1 MDSVKAS
8 NVKVSGDLAK
18 NKLARKLNN
27 KPDSVLSLNVFDHK
41 KITDEIGTEGKI
53 SLRVGKNWQFH
64 LGDMI
69 EISCTNFYCDSL
81 KMKEIDGKNLICGIH
96 NIAWEDQLKQLKL
109 HTFWEKY
116 FAKGSSIFC
125 FSNDGCEY
133 FFFNF
138 KDIINYIIENTN
150 WRLLATGRIKGTA
163 NYREAFYTGTRPASA
178 TYLAA
183 ATASLTNVSANSS
196 VLLMVTGSFN
206 PSTSNTYVNVYVTR
220 GASRVTP
227 LVTTQASAAGNNQSI
242 ALAFIDP
249 SPATGSQ
256 NYTVYM
262 RAVNGTADWG
272 ADTGNLRLTALE
284 LF

>member
-150 WRLLATGRIKGTA
+150 WRLLATGRIKGDILLSEVEKKTIFTIEFR
-163 NYREAFYTGTRPASA
+163 NEAHKKCFAFGAHGG
-178 TYLAA
+178 
-183 ATASLTNVSANSS
+183 NV
-196 VLLMVTGSFN
+196 G
-206 PSTSNTYVNVYVTR
+206 
-220 GASRVTP
+220 
-227 LVTTQASAAGNNQSI
+227 I
-242 ALAFIDP
+242 
-249 SPATGSQ
+249 
-256 NYTVYM
+256 
-262 RAVNGTADWG
+262 
-272 ADTGNLRLTALE
+272 E
-284 LF
+284 LFLILLRNIKHYHTIL